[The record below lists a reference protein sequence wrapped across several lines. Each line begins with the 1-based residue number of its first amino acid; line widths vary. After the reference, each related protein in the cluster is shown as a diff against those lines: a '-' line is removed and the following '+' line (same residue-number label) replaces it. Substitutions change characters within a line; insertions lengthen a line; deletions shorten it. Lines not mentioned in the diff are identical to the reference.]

1 MTEVDGP
8 FSIKIDIAN
17 WTPAKVREAI
27 HSKFQFE
34 EKQMTGINF
43 KELLDIAEKQVQE
56 RRDSGG
62 KNQMDLVNLT
72 GFAVLVWGYHDNQR
86 AFLIALLSEDIR
98 NRIPIQALVNTWE
111 EGKAKKEAG
120 EKCPELAFWG
130 YCPTCKQSLF

>member
-1 MTEVDGP
+1 MT
-8 FSIKIDIAN
+8 
-17 WTPAKVREAI
+17 
-27 HSKFQFE
+27 

-43 KELLDIAEKQVQE
+43 KELLEIAEKQVQE

-86 AFLIALLSEDIR
+86 EFLIALLREDIR
-98 NRIPIQALVNTWE
+98 SRIPIQVLVNTWE
-111 EGKAKKEAG
+111 KGKAKKEAG

-130 YCPTCKQSLF
+130 YCPTCKETLF